1 MKETKMILKM
11 DQEKYQLKIQA
22 LIEKEKRD
30 VNVNFKMGAKGMCL
44 STTYNKLH

>member
-1 MKETKMILKM
+1 MFIHILVIHALYMKETKMILKM

-30 VNVNFKMGAKGMCL
+30 VNV
-44 STTYNKLH
+44 KL